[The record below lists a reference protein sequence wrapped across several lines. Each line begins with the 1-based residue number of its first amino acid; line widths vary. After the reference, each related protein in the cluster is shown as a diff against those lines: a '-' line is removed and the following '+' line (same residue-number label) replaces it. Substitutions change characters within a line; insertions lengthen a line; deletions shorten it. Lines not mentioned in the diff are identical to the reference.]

1 MPSFTN
7 TLVGVGPICDA
18 DWTVAFTKQYVIVI
32 SQKGKPILTGWRDNK
47 LSRLWRFALK
57 LTEELITDHT
67 SKRQTTPAA
76 HSAYDLPRVEAIV
89 QYMHVVEGFSFKSTW
104 LREIR
109 KGNFATWPG
118 LTYSNAEK
126 YCPHAVETIKGHM
139 VQYSQGVRSTKKKTH
154 TYRGIKKEPAKST
167 LE

>member
-7 TLVGVGPICDA
+7 TQVGVGPIFHVDC
-18 DWTVAFTKQYVIVI
+18 TLLFTKQDATVF
-32 SQKGKPILTGWRDNK
+32 SPGGKPILTGWIEK
-47 LSRLWRFALK
+47 ELPRLWRFALK

-139 VQYSQGVRSTKKKTH
+139 VQYSQGVRSTKK
-154 TYRGIKKEPAKST
+154 
-167 LE
+167 